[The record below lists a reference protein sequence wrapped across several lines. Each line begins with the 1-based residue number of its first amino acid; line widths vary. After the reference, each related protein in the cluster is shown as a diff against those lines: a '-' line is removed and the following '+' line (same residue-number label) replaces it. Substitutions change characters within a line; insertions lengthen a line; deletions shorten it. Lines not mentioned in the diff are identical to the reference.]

1 MNKTKRPTSEDIK
14 NTVEKAIEIKPKKL
28 FMKELKWKY
37 LVRSILRG
45 KNILIVGPSG
55 SGKTFAV
62 QSVVDALDRRDN
74 YYYINMGATQDPR
87 ASLIGNTHFNK
98 DSGTLFDESPFVKA
112 LRTPNSIIHLDEL
125 SRAHPDAW
133 NILLTPLDYI
143 QRYLR
148 LDEKLGSEKVQVAD
162 GVCFIATA
170 NVGNEYTATRVMDK
184 ALLDRFTVKIEMDIL
199 PQNTEM
205 ALIRE
210 HCPDADMTTMLAV
223 TEIAAATREFAYQ
236 GKLSR
241 FLSTRTVKEMAELT
255 VDGFKLIELAETIV
269 YPDYPDDGGVDSER
283 TMVKQI
289 VQKYVAKDGG
299 SDKLYEEV
307 SKGEETPP
315 F

>member
-1 MNKTKRPTSEDIK
+1 MNKTNKLTPEDIK
-14 NTVEKAIEIKPKKL
+14 NTVDAAYSLKPKKL

-37 LVRSILRG
+37 LVRSVLRG

-55 SGKTFAV
+55 AGKTFAI
-62 QSVVDALDRRDN
+62 QSVVDALGRRDS

-87 ASLIGNTHFNK
+87 GALIGNTHFNK
-98 DSGTLFDESPFVKA
+98 DTGTLFDESPFIKA

-148 LDEKLGSEKVQVAD
+148 LDEKLGSELIKVAD
-162 GVCFIATA
+162 GVCFLATA
-170 NVGNEYTATRVMDK
+170 NIGNEYTATRVMDK

-199 PQNTEM
+199 SQNLEM
-205 ALIRE
+205 ELIKE
-210 HCPDADMTTMLAV
+210 HCPGADMGTMLAV
-223 TEIAAATREFAYQ
+223 TEIAAATREFASQ
-236 GKLSR
+236 GKISR
-241 FLSTRTVKEMAELT
+241 FVSTRSVKEMAELT
-255 VDGFKLIELAETIV
+255 VDGFKLIELAEMII

-283 TMVKQI
+283 TMVKQV
-289 VQKYVAKDGG
+289 VQKYVANEGG
-299 SDKLYEEV
+299 SDKIYADV
-307 SKGEETPP
+307 SKDNIPP

>member
-1 MNKTKRPTSEDIK
+1 MNNRIMTSDINRILEKVNDLKPT
-14 NTVEKAIEIKPKKL
+14 KL
-28 FMKELKWKY
+28 FMKDLKWKY
-37 LVRSILRG
+37 LVRSVLRG

-55 SGKTFAV
+55 SGKTFAI

-87 ASLIGNTHFNK
+87 AALIGNTHFNK

-148 LDEKLGSEKVQVAD
+148 LDEKLGSELIKVAE
-162 GVCFIATA
+162 GVCFLATA
-170 NVGNEYTATRVMDK
+170 NIGNEYTATRVMDK

-199 PQNTEM
+199 PQNLEM
-205 ALIRE
+205 HLIKE
-210 HCPDADMTTMLAV
+210 HCPDADMSTMHAV
-223 TEIAAATREFAYQ
+223 TEIAAATREFALQ
-236 GKLSR
+236 GKLTR
-241 FLSTRTVKEMAELT
+241 FLSTRSVKEMAELT
-255 VDGFKLIELAETIV
+255 VDGFKLVELAETII

-283 TMVKQI
+283 TMVKQV
-289 VQKYVAKDGG
+289 VQKYIANSGE
-299 SDKLYEEV
+299 SDKIYTDV
-307 SKGEETPP
+307 SKDTEDITP